1 MASLRLMLEGV
12 EVKAAILKDTS
23 ITIGRASDNGMVIT
37 DPSVSGRHC
46 VVEPTPEGYK
56 LRDLGSTNGTQVNG
70 TTVTEHQ
77 LRPGDTIAVVVAKIV
92 FEDKNLPSDARSLT
106 LGDTVRL
113 PGVGTPGFGERTDG
127 RWFWWAILGLVAAMV
142 VGATIWFVLNLKF

>member
-12 EVKAAILKDTS
+12 QVKAAILKDTS

-46 VVEPTPEGYK
+46 VVEPTGEGYK
-56 LRDLGSTNGTQVNG
+56 LRDLGSTNGTLVNG
-70 TTVTEHQ
+70 AAVTEYLLQ
-77 LRPGDTIAVVVAKIV
+77 PGDTIAVGVAKIV
-92 FEDKNLPSDARSLT
+92 FEDKNVPSDARSLT

-113 PGVGTPGFGERTDG
+113 SGVGTPGFAEKKDA
-127 RWFWWAILGLVAAMV
+127 RWFWWAILGLVAALV
-142 VGATIWFVLNLKF
+142 LGAAVWFVLSLKS